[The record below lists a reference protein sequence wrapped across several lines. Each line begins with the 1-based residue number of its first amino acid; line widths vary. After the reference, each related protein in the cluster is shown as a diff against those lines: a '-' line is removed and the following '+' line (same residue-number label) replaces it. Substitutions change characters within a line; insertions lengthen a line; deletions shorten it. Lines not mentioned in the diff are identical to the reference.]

1 MNFIVVNICGL
12 CKNYILGRP
21 CIDERLRLT
30 KTFLGWIQSETG
42 VADLSIFSRL
52 KSAPTIM

>member
-1 MNFIVVNICGL
+1 MNCIVVNICGL
-12 CKNYILGRP
+12 CKNNILGRP
-21 CIDERLRLT
+21 CIDERLILT
-30 KTFLGWIQSETG
+30 NTFLGCIQSETG